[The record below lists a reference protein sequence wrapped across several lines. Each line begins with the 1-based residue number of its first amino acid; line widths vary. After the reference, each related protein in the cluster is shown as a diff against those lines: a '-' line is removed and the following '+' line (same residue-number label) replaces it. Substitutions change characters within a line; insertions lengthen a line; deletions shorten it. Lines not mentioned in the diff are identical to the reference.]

1 MKKLTQLVAKLW
13 NSKNETN
20 LRQSPRF
27 PVSLSNQLFDGSSI
41 KINNISKTGLG
52 IVDTTDSIMLGNDV
66 TLVVS
71 LDNEKTTALRVKPVW
86 QSQETSQN
94 RKMGLEIVEANPL
107 WNQYILSLEERM
119 NAEL

>member
-86 QSQETSQN
+86 QSQEASQN